1 MEPINLLEYW
11 IGIYNGYR
19 GISSDTKFEK
29 KMSLSFQG
37 CRPLTTS
44 LS

>member
-29 KMSLSFQG
+29 KNVAELPG
-37 CRPLTTS
+37 LPPLDHIT
-44 LS
+44 